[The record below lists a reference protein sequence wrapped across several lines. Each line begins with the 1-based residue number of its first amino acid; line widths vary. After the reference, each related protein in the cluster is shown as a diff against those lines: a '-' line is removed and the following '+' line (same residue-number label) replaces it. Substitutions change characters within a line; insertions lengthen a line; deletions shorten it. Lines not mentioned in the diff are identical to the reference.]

1 MQNNS
6 RKCLTGNGENGK
18 IIPDKCKKVLAIVI
32 YLLYIKVLIEMIKRW
47 FGEFFKNLVT
57 MMKRHRTER
66 G

>member
-1 MQNNS
+1 
-6 RKCLTGNGENGK
+6 
-18 IIPDKCKKVLAIVI
+18 
-32 YLLYIKVLIEMIKRW
+32 MIKRW